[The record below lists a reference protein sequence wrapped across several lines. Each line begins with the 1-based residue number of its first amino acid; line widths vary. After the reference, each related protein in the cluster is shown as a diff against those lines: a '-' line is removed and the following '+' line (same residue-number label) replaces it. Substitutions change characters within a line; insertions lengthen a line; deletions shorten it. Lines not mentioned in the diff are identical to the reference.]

1 MKKQISISEKLIS
14 ALREKGGV
22 EELNKQ
28 KHIRLIELMN
38 INLEEVR
45 REYKIKEVKSIE
57 ASAKAILTT

>member
-14 ALREKGGV
+14 ALKKKGAV
-22 EELNKQ
+22 EQLNKQ
-28 KHIRLIELMN
+28 EHITLIESMN
-38 INLEEVR
+38 LNLEEVR